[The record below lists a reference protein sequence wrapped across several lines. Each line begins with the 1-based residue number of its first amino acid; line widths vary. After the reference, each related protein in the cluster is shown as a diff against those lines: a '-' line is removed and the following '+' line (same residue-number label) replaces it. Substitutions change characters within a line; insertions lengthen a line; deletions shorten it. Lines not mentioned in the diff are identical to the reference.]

1 MKENELKQLNTEL
14 KALKTYEKSLIDK
27 RKILQNKVNSNVNEC
42 KTVRINIKSK
52 EKDIEKLTKGKNTI
66 VSEHAILRYLERVCG
81 MDIENIKT
89 LILNDEFKA
98 LNSLANG
105 EGTIKMN
112 DIEYVLKN
120 NVIITIK

>member
-1 MKENELKQLNTEL
+1 MKENDLKHLNTEL
-14 KALKTYEKSLIDK
+14 KRLRVYEKDLISK
-27 RKILQNKVNSNVNEC
+27 RKILQNNINSNVSEC
-42 KTVRINIKSK
+42 KTVKINIKTK
-52 EKDIEKLTKGKNTI
+52 EKDIERLSKRGDTT

-81 MDIENIKT
+81 MDVENIKT

-98 LNSLANG
+98 LNYLTNG